1 MTFLHPSLALLGAS
15 LIAIPILIHLLAR
28 RRKKPVKW
36 GAMRFLVEAYKK
48 QRKRM
53 TLEQLILLATR
64 CLVLLLLAL
73 ALGRPALQAAGL
85 LGEGSGRTIYLVL
98 DNAAA
103 SQTRDGSAPDA
114 PRALDR
120 HKAAARD
127 ILAALAPGDRAALVT
142 LGAPYDAI
150 VVPPSIDPGAVATL
164 VDRVEPTDSA
174 ADLAGA
180 FSAVAAELERAA
192 LEGTAGARAEAVV
205 VVLSD
210 FLAGT
215 LDAGAIGAGRADEP
229 GAPGPSTGGAIFG
242 PRVRLAATTPAT
254 SGVGNVQILAVEPL
268 RSVVL
273 TGASTPGAADPVGAS
288 NTEQVRVRLR
298 RTGPLVSEAGVTTL
312 TARLVAA
319 GSAASGPLRDLAPPV
334 RTTVRWAPG
343 QAEQTVSVLVEGFAE
358 AARAGRAA
366 AIVAQIDRDALD
378 ADNIHRAPVRV
389 RSALRIAII
398 DRRRFTPASSVADLD
413 AGDWLRL
420 ALRPSEGALLET
432 STLSPNSVD
441 EPSLAGLDAVF
452 LPRPD
457 LLDDAAWTRLR
468 AFADAGGMVVV
479 APPAEA
485 TVHLWPDAM
494 ARAFDLSLRIAREPS
509 THETPLRLAAEQP
522 ATRALELLRAELPEL
537 ARPVTLSRTLDVE
550 DAGPSSTTLLTRDDG
565 ASWLVSFEPNPAN
578 ASDNDARSRGLLVY
592 LASAVSLEWTDLP
605 ARPLMVPLLQEL
617 VRQGVGLSTG
627 DSSTIAGASI
637 LAPARS
643 AELRVLSSD
652 APDQRAI
659 PLRDNVAPPAR
670 RAALLHALD
679 ANGAERGLLAV
690 NADTGA
696 SRTDA
701 NDPALVRA
709 WLARALPPGA
719 PEPVFL
725 DPPTAAATLARA
737 DQGSPISLPL
747 LIAALALAALETVL
761 ARLFSHAQQDRAA
774 LASTPEAAA

>member
-1 MTFLHPSLALLGAS
+1 MTFLHPSLALIGAS

-36 GAMRFLVEAYKK
+36 GAMRFLLEAYRK

-64 CLVLLLLAL
+64 CLVVLLLAL
-73 ALGRPALQAAGL
+73 ALGRPALEAAGL
-85 LGEGSGRTIYLVL
+85 LGDGAGRTLYLVL

-103 SQTRDGSAPDA
+103 SQTRDGVSGGAEA
-114 PRALDR
+114 PRALER

-142 LGAPYDAI
+142 LGAPYDAL
-150 VVPPSIDPGAVATL
+150 VVPPSADPGAVSAI

-174 ADLAGA
+174 ADLRGA
-180 FSAVAAELERAA
+180 LVAIASDIERAA
-192 LEGTAGARAEAVV
+192 LEGAGSEPVV

-210 FLAGT
+210 FLTGT
-215 LDAGAIGAGRADEP
+215 LDAGALGAGASVG
-229 GAPGPSTGGAIFG
+229 GAPAQPRAGAIFG
-242 PRVRLAATTPAT
+242 PRVRLAATNPAPG
-254 SGVGNVQILAVEPL
+254 GVGNVQILSVEPL

-273 TGASTPGAADPVGAS
+273 TGGAATGAGVGAS
-288 NTEQVRVRLR
+288 NAEQVRVRLR
-298 RTGPLVSEAGVTTL
+298 RTGPIVAEPGVTAL
-312 TARLVAA
+312 SARLVAA
-319 GSAASGPLRDLAPPV
+319 GAGAGGPLRDLAPPV

-343 QAEQTVSVLVEGFAE
+343 QSEQSVSVLVEGFAE

-366 AIVAQIDRDALD
+366 AVVAQIDRDALD
-378 ADNIHRAPVRV
+378 ADNIYRAPVRV
-389 RSALRIAII
+389 RSALRVAIV
-398 DRRRFTPASSVADLD
+398 DRRRFTPAASVADLD

-420 ALRPSEGALLET
+420 ALRPGDAALLET
-432 STLSPNSVD
+432 TTVSPNTID
-441 EPSLAGLDAVF
+441 EPSLAGLDAAF
-452 LPRPD
+452 IPRPD

-494 ARAFDLSLRIAREPS
+494 ARAFDLSLRIAREPVA
-509 THETPLRLAAEQP
+509 HQTPLRLSPEQP
-522 ATRALELLRAELPEL
+522 PSRALELIRAELPDLAAPVTITRTLEIEELGQGATVLL
-537 ARPVTLSRTLDVE
+537 ARADG
-550 DAGPSSTTLLTRDDG
+550 GP
-565 ASWLVSFEPNPAN
+565 WLVAFEPRA
-578 ASDNDARSRGLLVY
+578 ATGDADTDARARGLLVY

-627 DSSTIAGASI
+627 DHATVAGAPV
-637 LAPARS
+637 LAPTRT
-643 AELRVLSSD
+643 AELRPLSAD
-652 APDQRAI
+652 PAEQGAL
-659 PLRDNVAPPAR
+659 PLRDGVAPPAR

-679 ANGAERGLLAV
+679 ANNAERALLAV
-690 NADTGA
+690 NADAHGA
-696 SRTDA
+696 RTDA
-701 NDPALVRA
+701 NDPSLVRA
-709 WLARALPPGA
+709 WLAQTLPPGA

-737 DQGSPISLPL
+737 DEGSPLSLPL
-747 LIAALALAALETVL
+747 LFAALALAALETVL

-774 LASTPEAAA
+774 LSPSPEAAT